1 MIYKY
6 ICPLICHM
14 LVSTRKELSFVRSIF
29 NAYDIDVNAPK
40 SMVNTVPT

>member
-1 MIYKY
+1 MIY
-6 ICPLICHM
+6 ICPLISHK

-29 NAYDIDVNAPK
+29 NTYDMDVNAPK